1 MYDVS
6 HNTALRQRVL
16 TSVVFSFS
24 FAGHR
29 FFMTAEEMLDHFGGV
44 MYSLCHYRKGK
55 KARRIP
61 YARLMA
67 YLRKHAHSRLLR
79 EML

>member
-1 MYDVS
+1 
-6 HNTALRQRVL
+6 
-16 TSVVFSFS
+16 
-24 FAGHR
+24 
-29 FFMTAEEMLDHFGGV
+29 MTAEEMLDHFGGV